1 MISSPFSSSFYA
13 RLNRFGRYPIGTSR
27 RRRLYGI
34 FLFYFDGL
42 ISLSFYFLTFSCI
55 SFVDMQICPRREGV
69 RFGKR
74 VLESCTIGIN
84 RGLPALP

>member
-1 MISSPFSSSFYA
+1 MLDWVGLGYTLLERA
-13 RLNRFGRYPIGTSR
+13 DGC
-27 RRRLYGI
+27 RLYEI
-34 FLFYFDGL
+34 FLFYFNGL

-74 VLESCTIGIN
+74 GVGELYDRDKPRFTRVTIES
-84 RGLPALP
+84 

>member
-1 MISSPFSSSFYA
+1 M
-13 RLNRFGRYPIGTSR
+13 LDKIGLGDTLLER
-27 RRRLYGI
+27 ADGHRLYGI

-69 RFGKR
+69 DLEGG
-74 VLESCTIGIN
+74 VESCTIGIN